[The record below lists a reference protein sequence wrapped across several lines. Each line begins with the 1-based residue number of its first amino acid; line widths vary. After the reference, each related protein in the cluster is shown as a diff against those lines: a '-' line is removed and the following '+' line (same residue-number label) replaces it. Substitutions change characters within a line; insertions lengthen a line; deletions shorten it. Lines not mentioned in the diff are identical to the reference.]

1 VASVGAIEKLY
12 ATYKNRAHIYL
23 VYIREAHPTDGWA
36 LPRNQFQITD
46 PKTLEER
53 RKVARAFAAQL
64 NVSIPILVDTI
75 DDRLEK
81 AYHGWPDRI
90 YLIDT
95 QGKVAL
101 KGEPGPRGFRPAVQ
115 AVPAVLDKLLAG
127 SRE

>member
-1 VASVGAIEKLY
+1 V
-12 ATYKNRAHIYL
+12 

-64 NVSIPILVDTI
+64 KVSIPILVDTL
-75 DDRLEK
+75 DDQVEK

-90 YLIDT
+90 YVVDARGQI
-95 QGKVAL
+95 AL
-101 KGEPGPRGFRPAVQ
+101 KGEPGPAGFRPAVQ
-115 AVPAVLDKLLAG
+115 AAPAVLDRLLAG
-127 SRE
+127 SK